1 MAAKKDGFAK
11 VVVDLEA
18 RLKELESRLEESELR
33 IVMVMEA
40 SRELEEELLLY
51 KKEVMEHHEKG
62 FQKVA
67 R

>member
-40 SRELEEELLLY
+40 SRELEEELLIF
-51 KKEVMEHHEKG
+51 KKEVME
-62 FQKVA
+62 
-67 R
+67 